1 MNCKILL
8 SCFTRNTRL
17 WNLQS
22 ICPMAEMSTA
32 KTARQPYDTIPKPP
46 SCVMDR
52 CTRAF
57 DLVIS
62 GMNER
67 LEDPKP

>member
-1 MNCKILL
+1 
-8 SCFTRNTRL
+8 
-17 WNLQS
+17 
-22 ICPMAEMSTA
+22 MAEMSTA

-46 SCVMDR
+46 TCVMDR